1 MTDSKIKIYSTR
13 YSNIMKL
20 LVFFSVNIFIYVYL
34 IVLDLVPTPSSILLG
49 IIYSLIFIRTNE
61 YFQLYSGQMK
71 GRYLSTFS
79 KLLISASVGGVILSV
94 DRHR

>member
-20 LVFFSVNIFIYVYL
+20 LDFFSVNIFIYVYL

-49 IIYSLIFIRTNE
+49 IIYSLIFIRTM
-61 YFQLYSGQMK
+61 SI
-71 GRYLSTFS
+71 FS
-79 KLLISASVGGVILSV
+79 SIRGK
-94 DRHR
+94 

>member
-20 LVFFSVNIFIYVYL
+20 LDFFSVNIFIYVYL

-61 YFQLYSGQMK
+61 YFSSIRGK
-71 GRYLSTFS
+71 
-79 KLLISASVGGVILSV
+79 
-94 DRHR
+94 

>member
-20 LVFFSVNIFIYVYL
+20 LDFFSVNIFIYVYL

-49 IIYSLIFIRTNE
+49 IIYSLIFIRTN
-61 YFQLYSGQMK
+61 GN
-71 GRYLSTFS
+71 GAN
-79 KLLISASVGGVILSV
+79 LLI
-94 DRHR
+94 